1 MLPYLFIAIVLLL
14 TALWMHAHQR
24 RLADW
29 LERHPEIPVA
39 KERYLRSQ
47 VQRRTKVTY
56 LVFALA
62 LGFVFGGVIQDP
74 MIFIATWMAIL
85 ALVMWM
91 LLLGLVDAIS
101 TWNYLSVQR
110 DLQAARKRALEE
122 EARHRATSGRESS
135 P

>member
-24 RLADW
+24 RLADR
-29 LERHPEIPVA
+29 LEKHREMPAA
-39 KERYLRSQ
+39 KARYLYSQ
-47 VQRRTKVTY
+47 VRRRTKITY

-62 LGFVFGGVIQDP
+62 LGFVLGGVIRDP
-74 MIFIATWMAIL
+74 MIFIAYWMAIL

-122 EARHRATSGRESS
+122 ESRQRPASSRESS
-135 P
+135 S

>member
-14 TALWMHAHQR
+14 TALWMHDQQR
-24 RLADW
+24 RLANH
-29 LERHPEIPVA
+29 LEAHPELP
-39 KERYLRSQ
+39 KGKTRYLQSQ
-47 VQRRTKVTY
+47 IRRRTKITY

-62 LGFVFGGVIQDP
+62 LGFVFGGVIRDP
-74 MIFIATWMAIL
+74 MIFIAYWVAIL

-101 TWNYLSVQR
+101 TWNYVSVQR

-122 EARHRATSGRESS
+122 KARHKATSGRESA